1 MEAESRSNDRWWFET
16 QAQGG
21 GSLETEAGRG
31 GMLPLTKESQGQLAA
46 GRNEEKISHKAFGG
60 SSVLL
65 TPGF

>member
-1 MEAESRSNDRWWFET
+1 MEGESRSNDRWWFET

-21 GSLETEAGRG
+21 DHMETEAGRG
-31 GMLPLTKESQGQLAA
+31 VMLPLAKESQGRLAA
-46 GRNEEKISHKAFGG
+46 GR